1 MDKKICSKQ
10 NGISKNLS
18 NTMAKIDKFNIEYIL
33 KWEGG
38 LSKHQKDSASAF
50 PVPDGSGYHTN
61 KGVTW
66 RVWSSVFGSSKQSIK
81 DFYEM
86 TDDKWLVIFNG
97 FWKGVK
103 ADLIQEQII
112 ADLWADFAWGSGV
125 SRASIEMQQFLNKHG
140 YSVVV
145 DGIVGRKTIEQLN
158 KFVKD
163 KGVKWAFE
171 AMYNHRVDFLQSLKS
186 FKTFGTGW
194 MRRMSDFYL
203 YASKQIN

>member
-1 MDKKICSKQ
+1 
-10 NGISKNLS
+10 
-18 NTMAKIDKFNIEYIL
+18 MAKIDKFNIDYIL

-61 KGVTW
+61 KGITW
-66 RVWSSVFGSSKQSIK
+66 RVWASVFGSSKESIK

-86 TDDKWLVIFNG
+86 PHDKWLIIFSG

-103 ADLIQEQII
+103 ADLIEEQII
-112 ADLWADFAWGSGV
+112 ADHWADFAWGSGV
-125 SRASIEMQQFLNKHG
+125 SRASIEMQKFLNKHG
-140 YSVVV
+140 YKVVV

-171 AMYNHRVDFLQSLKS
+171 AMYADRVEFLQSLKS

-194 MRRMSDFYL
+194 MRRMNDFYL
-203 YASKQIN
+203 YANKQIN